1 MITID
6 VLESEIKKNSIANG
20 YVFCGLDEELIKS
33 SIDPIIKKVLDK
45 DFLDL
50 NFIKIDGLTSTFD
63 EIENACETLPFFGDK
78 KVVLVYRANFLK
90 DKPDKEGA
98 KTLEKIVRY
107 ANKIGLEYI
116 TVYAFSTENWKR
128 AEDEVKALMMLLQNY
143 LDEYSK
149 RADTENIR
157 VKILGDITALS
168 EGMQK
173 SIKRCMERTKDN
185 TGVTFNIA
193 LNYGGRDELIKAI
206 KQISAKVKNQEI
218 DIEEISE
225 KLVSDNLYTKGQ
237 PDPDLLIRTSGEL
250 RLSNFLPW
258 QLVYSEFLFLDKNWP
273 DFEEEDLD
281 KAIIEYQKRTRKFGA
296 N

>member
-1 MITID
+1 MEFSK
-6 VLESEIKKNSIANG
+6 ESMPRHIA
-20 YVFCGLDEELIKS
+20 
-33 SIDPIIKKVLDK
+33 IIM
-45 DFLDL
+45 
-50 NFIKIDGLTSTFD
+50 DGNRRWARAKGKPAS
-63 EIENACETLPFFGDK
+63 FGH
-78 KVVLVYRANFLK
+78 
-90 DKPDKEGA
+90 KEGA

-116 TVYAFSTENWKR
+116 TAYAFSTENWKR
-128 AEDEVKALMMLLQNY
+128 AEEEVKALMMLLQNY

-173 SIKRCMERTKDN
+173 SILKCMERTKDN

-193 LNYGGRDELIKAI
+193 LNYGGRDEIVKAVKKIATDIKEN
-206 KQISAKVKNQEI
+206 KI
-218 DIEEISE
+218 DIEDISE
-225 KLVSDNLYTKGQ
+225 KMISNNLYTKGE

-258 QLVYSEFLFLDKNWP
+258 QLVYSEFLFIDKNWP
-273 DFEEEDLD
+273 DFEESDLD
-281 KAIIEYQKRTRKFGA
+281 EAILEYQKRTRKFGA